1 MDANI
6 SPIKHNSFTASD
18 EDSKVPFIFT
28 SRLKA
33 ERQRK
38 KLIKLFREKGFDVT
52 EKTTKQ

>member
-1 MDANI
+1 VDANI